1 MDRRRSMRCIVMKGR
16 DPLTH
21 AVRLLP
27 LIPTDESLV
36 DAIYDRLTAYSML
49 AEGVAKATDAARE
62 FLTGLP
68 PGWPPSSKH
77 VFAVL
82 KDDRPVG
89 LVDLIDGYPAEGI
102 VFVGLL
108 AIAEDRHGEGI
119 GRATQRLIEE
129 FAHGL
134 GAKKLRLAVV
144 EDNPA
149 RAFWLEMGYTETGER
164 KPHPGEAKM
173 TMVRLME
180 KPIPGPQNRS
190 R

>member
-1 MDRRRSMRCIVMKGR
+1 VRRIATKGG
-16 DPLTH
+16 DPLTDD
-21 AVRLLP
+21 VRLLP
-27 LIPTDESLV
+27 LTPQDESLV
-36 DAIYDRLTAYSML
+36 DAIYDRLTTYSML
-49 AEGVAKATDAARE
+49 AEGLAKATNAARE
-62 FLTGLP
+62 FLIGLP
-68 PGWPPSSKH
+68 QGWPPSSKH

-82 KDDRPVG
+82 KDERPVG

-134 GAKKLRLAVV
+134 GAAKLRLAVV
-144 EDNPA
+144 EGNPA
-149 RAFWLEMGYTETGER
+149 HSFWLEMGYTETGER
-164 KPHPGEAKM
+164 KPHAGEAKM

-180 KPIPGPQNRS
+180 KPIPPLQNRS

>member
-1 MDRRRSMRCIVMKGR
+1 M
-16 DPLTH
+16 TH

-27 LIPTDESLV
+27 VTPADEELV
-36 DAIYDRLTAYSML
+36 DAIFDRLAAYSML

-62 FLTGLP
+62 FLIGLP

-77 VFAVL
+77 VFAVT
-82 KDDRPVG
+82 KDDGPVG
-89 LVDLIDGYPAEGI
+89 LLDLINGYPADGI

-129 FAHGL
+129 FAQGL
-134 GAKKLRLAVV
+134 GATKLRLAVV
-144 EDNPA
+144 EGNPA
-149 RAFWLEMGYTETGER
+149 HAFWLKMGYSETGER
-164 KPHPGEAKM
+164 KHHRGEARM

-180 KPIPGPQNRS
+180 KPLLRP
-190 R
+190 

>member
-1 MDRRRSMRCIVMKGR
+1 VT
-16 DPLTH
+16 LTH

-27 LIPTDESLV
+27 LTPADESLV
-36 DAIYDRLTAYSML
+36 DAIFDRLTAYSML
-49 AEGVAKATDAARE
+49 AEGVARATDAAKE
-62 FLTGLP
+62 FLIGLP
-68 PGWPPSSKH
+68 RGWAPSSKH

-89 LVDLIDGYPAEGI
+89 LVDLIDGYPAAGI

-119 GRATQRLIEE
+119 GRAAQHLIEE

-134 GAKKLRLAVV
+134 GATKLRLAVV
-144 EDNPA
+144 EGNPA
-149 RAFWLEMGYTETGER
+149 HAFWLKMGYAETGER
-164 KPHPGEAKM
+164 KRHAGEAKM

-180 KPIPGPQNRS
+180 MPVPRLS
-190 R
+190 